1 MQPSSGHHSD
11 LVRAATLAHMVL
23 SQSLSDE
30 AIDELAAPTPPG
42 RALHHSPSRLDRQ
55 PGSFP

>member
-11 LVRAATLAHMVL
+11 LVRAAALAHMVL

-30 AIDELAAPTPPG
+30 AIDELVAPTPPVE
-42 RALHHSPSRLDRQ
+42 PSITPQ
-55 PGSFP
+55 AA